1 MPDHPVVFVVDDDP
15 AVADA
20 LRVLISAAGYE
31 VQTFA
36 SGERFLQRADG
47 ICPGCIVLDVRM
59 PGKSGLELQQELKKR
74 GVHTPII
81 FITGHGDVPMSVR
94 AMQAGA
100 VDFLEKP
107 FDDARLLERIEAAI
121 AQDLEQRKQLAMR
134 RRVEARLARLTPR
147 EREVLERVANG
158 QSNKQIARDLQVS
171 PRTVEVHRA
180 RMMDKMDA
188 SNLPELIGMALVAG
202 LVDPPL
208 GEKDSG

>member
-20 LRVLISAAGYE
+20 LKVLISAAGYE
-31 VQTFA
+31 VETFT
-36 SGERFLQRADG
+36 SGERFLQRANG

-59 PGKSGLELQQELKKR
+59 PGQSGLELQQELKRR

-94 AMQAGA
+94 AMRAGA

-121 AQDLEQRKQLAMR
+121 EQDLEHRRRLAMR
-134 RRVEARLARLTPR
+134 KRVEERLARLTPR
-147 EREVLERVANG
+147 EREVLERVVNG
-158 QSNKQIARDLQVS
+158 RSNKQIARDLQVS

-188 SNLPELIGMALVAG
+188 NNLPELIRMALVAG
-202 LVDPPL
+202 LVDPSL
-208 GEKDSG
+208 GEKGSG